1 MIASNQTLNR
11 FFNVR
16 RRMTVA
22 ERAAV
27 FVIVSAL
34 IGVLASFVRGDDLAA
49 ECTATDASLKAI
61 RLAIVGGGGDEL
73 GYRAD
78 IGEIPRSTRDLFD
91 PLSLPP
97 QFRVYDPATGRGWRG
112 PYLTDGVRIDTRK
125 AHCSFSDESCNSR
138 RFINHLANGETGVL
152 DGFKRHAPEC
162 TNSDAERYCTNPIML
177 QIPCSDANR
186 NGVCGDVGDIWLPGN
201 ARLVSAGPN
210 GELETALADYNARS
224 RGDDRV
230 LYLLMNDPGGG
241 NRPCK

>member
-1 MIASNQTLNR
+1 
-11 FFNVR
+11 
-16 RRMTVA
+16 MTRA

-27 FVIVSAL
+27 LVIVLAA
-34 IGVLASFVRGDDLAA
+34 IGVVMSFVRGDDFAA
-49 ECTATDASLKAI
+49 ECAATDASLEAI
-61 RLAIVGGGGDEL
+61 RAAILGGQAGL

-78 IGEIPRSTRDLFD
+78 VGEIPRSIHDLFE
-91 PLSLPP
+91 PTSLPSP
-97 QFRVYDPATGRGWRG
+97 LWTFDPATGRGWRG
-112 PYLTDGVRIDTRK
+112 PYLTDGVGLDVRK

-241 NRPCK
+241 NRPCQ